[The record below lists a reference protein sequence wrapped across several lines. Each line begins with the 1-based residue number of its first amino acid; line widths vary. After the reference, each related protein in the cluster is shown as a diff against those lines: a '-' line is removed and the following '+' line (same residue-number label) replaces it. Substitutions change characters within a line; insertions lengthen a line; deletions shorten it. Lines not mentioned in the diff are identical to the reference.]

1 MKEAREVHEYEEIK
15 QKADVVLD
23 KKREEDAIWDPE
35 IGMSDFKIHFDSK
48 SNTNSKTKA

>member
-15 QKADVVLD
+15 QKADLVLD

-35 IGMSDFKIHFDSK
+35 IGMSDFKIESDSK
-48 SNTNSKTKA
+48 SETKA